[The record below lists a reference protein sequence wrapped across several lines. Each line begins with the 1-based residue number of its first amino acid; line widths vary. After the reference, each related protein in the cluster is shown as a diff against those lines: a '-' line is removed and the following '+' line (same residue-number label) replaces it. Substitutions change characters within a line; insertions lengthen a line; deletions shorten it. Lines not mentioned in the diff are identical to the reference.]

1 MNSKIIV
8 KLSSATKEAELK
20 RLQMIGIVTSVLLL
34 GACAAKQ
41 LPPPQWTYE
50 KDAIRMHIAADSKL
64 NLDEGEAHTLL
75 LCTYQLSD
83 PNTFN
88 QLANDQD
95 GLYTLLECSLFG
107 NGAAAA
113 KRMIVQPGQDINM
126 MLDRA
131 EGARYV
137 AIVAG
142 YYILE
147 KERMVKMVEI
157 PEYVEKKGFI
167 KRSKTRKPAT
177 LDIKLILGPQQ
188 ITSVSTSTPEGN

>member
-1 MNSKIIV
+1 M
-8 KLSSATKEAELK
+8 K
-20 RLQMIGIVTSVLLL
+20 RLFAISLVGAMLLL
-34 GACAAKQ
+34 VACAAKQ

-50 KDAIRMHIAADSKL
+50 KEAIRLHIRADPKL

-83 PNTFN
+83 PNNFN

-95 GLYTLLECSLFG
+95 GVYKLLECSLFG
-107 NGAAAA
+107 EGAAAA
-113 KRMIVQPGQDINM
+113 KRLIIQPGQDVNM
-126 MLDRA
+126 TLDRA

-147 KERMVKMVEI
+147 KERMIKMVEI
-157 PEYVEKKGFI
+157 PEYIEKKGVI
-167 KRSKTRKPAT
+167 KKSKIRKPAQMNIE
-177 LDIKLILGPQQ
+177 LLLGPQQ
-188 ITSVSTSTPEGN
+188 ITTLSTSTPEGK

>member
-1 MNSKIIV
+1 M
-8 KLSSATKEAELK
+8 K
-20 RLQMIGIVTSVLLL
+20 RFLSVLIAGSLL
-34 GACAAKQ
+34 MLTACAAKQ

-50 KDAIRMHIAADSKL
+50 KEAIRMHIKADSKL

-75 LCTYQLSD
+75 LCAYQLSD

-88 QLANDQD
+88 QLSNDQD
-95 GLYTLLECSLFG
+95 GLYKLLECSLFG
-107 NGAAAA
+107 DGAAAS
-113 KRMIVQPGQDINM
+113 KRMILQPGQDIEM
-126 MLDRA
+126 TLDRA

-147 KERMVKMVEI
+147 KDRMVKMVNI

-167 KRSKTRKPAT
+167 KKAKTRKPAP
-177 LDIKLILGPQQ
+177 LKIDLILGPQQ
-188 ITSVSTSTPEGN
+188 ITTISTSTPEGM

>member
-1 MNSKIIV
+1 M
-8 KLSSATKEAELK
+8 K
-20 RLQMIGIVTSVLLL
+20 RFLPLMIAGLLL
-34 GACAAKQ
+34 FLTACAAKQ

-50 KDAIRMHIAADSKL
+50 KEAIRLHIKADNKL

-75 LCTYQLSD
+75 LCAYQLSD

-88 QLANDQD
+88 QLSNDQD

-107 NGAAAA
+107 DGAATS
-113 KRMIVQPGQDINM
+113 KRMIIQPGQDINIT
-126 MLDRA
+126 LDRA

-147 KERMVKMVEI
+147 KDRMVKMVDI

-167 KRSKTRKPAT
+167 KKTKTRRPAP
-177 LDIKLILGPQQ
+177 LNIDLILGPQQ
-188 ITSVSTSTPEGN
+188 ITTITTSTPEGK

>member
-1 MNSKIIV
+1 M
-8 KLSSATKEAELK
+8 K
-20 RLQMIGIVTSVLLL
+20 RLQPLVFFALSLLL
-34 GACAAKQ
+34 AACAAKQ

-50 KDAIRMHIAADSKL
+50 RDAIRMHITADGKL

-75 LCTYQLSD
+75 LCAYQLSD
-83 PNTFN
+83 PNAFN

-126 MLDRA
+126 TLDRA

-137 AIVAG
+137 AVVAG

-167 KRSKTRKPAT
+167 KKAKTRKPAP
-177 LDIKLILGPQQ
+177 LNIDLILGPQQ
-188 ITSVSTSTPEGN
+188 ITTVSTSTPEGK

>member
-1 MNSKIIV
+1 LEK
-8 KLSSATKEAELK
+8 KEADLK
-20 RLQMIGIVTSVLLL
+20 RLLAISLAGAMLLL

-50 KDAIRMHIAADSKL
+50 KEAVRLHIRADTKL
-64 NLDEGEAHTLL
+64 NLDDGEAHTLL
-75 LCTYQLSD
+75 LCAYQLSD
-83 PNTFN
+83 PNNFN

-95 GLYTLLECSLFG
+95 GLYQLLECSLFG
-107 NGAAAA
+107 GGAVAA
-113 KRMIVQPGQDINM
+113 KRLIIQPGQDVNM
-126 MLDRA
+126 SLDRA

-157 PEYVEKKGFI
+157 PEYTEKKGFI
-167 KRSKTRKPAT
+167 KKSKTRKPAQ
-177 LDIKLILGPQQ
+177 LNIELLLGPQQ
-188 ITSVSTSTPEGN
+188 ITTISTSTPEGK

>member
-1 MNSKIIV
+1 LIAGS
-8 KLSSATKEAELK
+8 
-20 RLQMIGIVTSVLLL
+20 LLFL
-34 GACAAKQ
+34 AACAAKQ
-41 LPPPQWTYE
+41 LPPPKWAYE
-50 KDAIRMHIAADSKL
+50 KEAIRMHIKADDKL

-75 LCTYQLSD
+75 LCAYQLSD

-95 GLYTLLECSLFG
+95 GLYRLLECSLFG

-113 KRMIVQPGQDINM
+113 KRMIIQPGQDINM
-126 MLDRA
+126 ALDRA

-137 AIVAG
+137 AMVAG

-167 KRSKTRKPAT
+167 KKSKTRKPAR
-177 LDIKLILGPQQ
+177 LNIDLVLGPQQ
-188 ITSVSTSTPEGN
+188 ITTVSTSTPEGK